1 MVSPRRRYV
10 MDVRTQGPFILK
22 IGSVWTGGV
31 LLLCLLLYFLAD
43 EELGRSFY
51 SVHLR
56 IRNTWR
62 ILLPAVAVSAGISFL
77 LTIGATIWV
86 SIRES
91 HRLGGPVFKFTRL
104 FRALEEGSFEAD
116 FRFRDGDML
125 IPLGESY
132 RAALSANRQRIAE
145 LRSLSRKAEASL
157 ANAQIAIR
165 GRHLPPE
172 EIALLDETA
181 ELVAGVRKGLQSFH
195 LGSN

>member
-1 MVSPRRRYV
+1 MSTSRRAYV
-10 MDVRTQGPFILK
+10 IDVRTQGPFILK
-22 IGSVWTGGV
+22 ICSAWTGGV
-31 LLLCLLLYFLAD
+31 ILLCLLLHFFAD

-62 ILLPAVAVSAGISFL
+62 ILLPAVVVSGGISFFA
-77 LTIGATIWV
+77 TIAATIWL

-104 FRALEEGSFEAD
+104 FRALEEGSFESD
-116 FRFRDGDML
+116 FRFRDGDL
-125 IPLGESY
+125 LVPLGESY
-132 RAALSANRQRIAE
+132 RTALAANRERIAALRD
-145 LRSLSRKAEASL
+145 LSRRAEARL
-157 ANAQIAIR
+157 GNAQIAIR
-165 GRHLPPE
+165 ARHLPPE

-181 ELVAGVRKGLQSFH
+181 DLVARVRQGLQAFH